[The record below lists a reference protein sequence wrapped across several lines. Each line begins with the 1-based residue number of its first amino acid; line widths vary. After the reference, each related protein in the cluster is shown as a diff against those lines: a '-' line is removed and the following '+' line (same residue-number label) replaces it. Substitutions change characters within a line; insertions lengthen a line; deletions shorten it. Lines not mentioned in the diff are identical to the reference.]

1 MFLAPAEFV
10 PALIRA
16 HLLSPRLVLL
26 VHLGLGPPVTTG
38 ERLRLG
44 GTTRTS
50 PHSTSPVVE
59 VAATATAANFSCRRG
74 CPSSA
79 RPSPSSRRGDYSR
92 RVLAVEGGR
101 DNRHVGPSSVAGRP
115 TGVAADAA
123 TLLCYYAMS
132 DHPVVLERQIDSDNI
147 VHVLSSWDASFL
159 HPLSWREQKCFPATT
174 EESYTHHSVV
184 VVGAVREETAKLL
197 GVLTTSLSAKEC
209 HTGRAPGRR
218 HGCGDRAGTS

>member
-1 MFLAPAEFV
+1 VSL
-10 PALIRA
+10 
-16 HLLSPRLVLL
+16 HSPRLVLL

-59 VAATATAANFSCRRG
+59 VGATATAANFSCRRG

-79 RPSPSSRRGDYSR
+79 RPGPSSRRGDYSR
-92 RVLAVEGGR
+92 QSLAVEGGR

-123 TLLCYYAMS
+123 TILCYYAMS
-132 DHPVVLERQIDSDNI
+132 DH
-147 VHVLSSWDASFL
+147 
-159 HPLSWREQKCFPATT
+159 TT
-174 EESYTHHSVV
+174 PS
-184 VVGAVREETAKLL
+184 
-197 GVLTTSLSAKEC
+197 SLSVRSIATVPY
-209 HTGRAPGRR
+209 HTRIINV
-218 HGCGDRAGTS
+218 GCKLPPSTLLAGTKIFSRHNRILHTSQCSGGGGGAGGDS

>member
-79 RPSPSSRRGDYSR
+79 RPGPSSRRGDYSR
-92 RVLAVEGGR
+92 RSLAVEGGR

-123 TLLCYYAMS
+123 TILCYYAMS
-132 DHPVVLERQIDSDNI
+132 DH
-147 VHVLSSWDASFL
+147 
-159 HPLSWREQKCFPATT
+159 TT
-174 EESYTHHSVV
+174 PS
-184 VVGAVREETAKLL
+184 
-197 GVLTTSLSAKEC
+197 SLSFRSIATVPY
-209 HTGRAPGRR
+209 HTGCLDAPF
-218 HGCGDRAGTS
+218 DEFS

>member
-1 MFLAPAEFV
+1 MPVKSHVMNSMFLAPAEFV

-79 RPSPSSRRGDYSR
+79 RPGPSSRRGDYSR
-92 RVLAVEGGR
+92 RSLAVEGGR

-132 DHPVVLERQIDSDNI
+132 DH
-147 VHVLSSWDASFL
+147 
-159 HPLSWREQKCFPATT
+159 TT
-174 EESYTHHSVV
+174 PS
-184 VVGAVREETAKLL
+184 
-197 GVLTTSLSAKEC
+197 SLSFRSIATVPY
-209 HTGRAPGRR
+209 HTGCLDAPF
-218 HGCGDRAGTS
+218 DEFS